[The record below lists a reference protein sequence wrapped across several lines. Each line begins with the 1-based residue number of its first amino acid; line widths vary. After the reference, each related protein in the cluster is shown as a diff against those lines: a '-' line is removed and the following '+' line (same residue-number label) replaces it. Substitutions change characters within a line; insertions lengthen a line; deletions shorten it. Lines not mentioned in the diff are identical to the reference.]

1 MYCVCCVINK
11 ADNHLDFCD
20 ACGACSVYDPCYG
33 SVGKQIAAM
42 MGEGNSR
49 EEALARIKNA
59 RER

>member
-11 ADNHLDFCD
+11 AITQLDYCG

-42 MGEGNSR
+42 MGEGDTR
-49 EEALARIKNA
+49 EEALAKIENA